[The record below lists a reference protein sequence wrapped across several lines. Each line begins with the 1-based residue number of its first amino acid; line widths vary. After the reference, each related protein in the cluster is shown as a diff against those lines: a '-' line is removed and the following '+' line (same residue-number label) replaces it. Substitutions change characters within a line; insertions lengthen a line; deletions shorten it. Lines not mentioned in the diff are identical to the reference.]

1 MKSNDISELCA
12 MSRTHGMLLV
22 LAAMPGATITEKL
35 ALELECAA
43 DRHSISIGVM
53 YDKVVHGNEQPPT
66 EAFGRVYAPPEDA
79 SDQ

>member
-1 MKSNDISELCA
+1 MKSNDIGELCA
-12 MSRTHGMLLV
+12 LSRTHGMLLA

-53 YDKVVHGNEQPPT
+53 FDKVVHGNEGPT
-66 EAFGRVYAPPEDA
+66 EAFGRVYPAQEDA

>member
-1 MKSNDISELCA
+1 MKSSDISHLCA
-12 MSRTHGMLLV
+12 MSRTYGMLLV

-43 DRHSISIGVM
+43 DRHNICIGDM
-53 YDKVVHGNEQPPT
+53 YDKVVHVNEQQPT
-66 EAFGRVYAPPEDA
+66 ESFGRVYPAQEDA